1 MGVRSG
7 RVGQDGGQ
15 RPTPQRAGH
24 MVLVD
29 FENASPLAS
38 HWTRGA
44 GQTFTLQ
51 GKQVLRV
58 ILRTFRHSAGSQQDD
73 MGPTKQLQ
81 DNPVLL
87 CAYMFGGEVPSWN
100 PKWAMSGGLLANWSC
115 NSGDEPAHGVTDGY
129 LAIVNRMPS
138 AGEPA
143 FRISRLQA
151 HFQPSLPSICI
162 CYSRSHVAF
171 SLATEHLLGRYS
183 FSPGFSRLVAAE
195 SNSRETTL

>member
-1 MGVRSG
+1 MLPRWLLIG
-7 RVGQDGGQ
+7 
-15 RPTPQRAGH
+15 RAGQVRH
-24 MVLVD
+24 LPYR
-29 FENASPLAS
+29 A
-38 HWTRGA
+38 R
-44 GQTFTLQ
+44 
-51 GKQVLRV
+51 QVLRV

-87 CAYMFGGEVPSWN
+87 CAYHSTCFGGEVPSWN

-115 NSGDEPAHGVTDGY
+115 NSGDEPAHGVTVGY

-151 HFQPSLPSICI
+151 HFQPSLPSICL
-162 CYSRSHVAF
+162 CYSRSHVTF

-183 FSPGFSRLVAAE
+183 FSPGSSRLVAAE
-195 SNSRETTL
+195 SNSRGTTL